1 MSLHHLPLNQ
11 RHGGIASAEAEQAD
25 LEKAEKSIKEFERKL
40 NNAENGILHLD
51 AKSDYAKITR
61 DIKLVDPDTIRFI
74 DEKILRTFGV
84 PLSILTGDYTK
95 RQYEA

>member
-1 MSLHHLPLNQ
+1 MQGISGAVKSSFAINGVVKTQTFMS
-11 RHGGIASAEAEQAD
+11 E
-25 LEKAEKSIKEFERKL
+25 EKAEKSIKEFERKL

-95 RQYEA
+95 GQ